1 MVELLIALLNDLGSP
16 GETGDDVRV
25 IAGEAKGFH
34 LKGPAGPGTRPMA
47 DKIKGALF
55 SMLAS
60 LGVAPDRVLDL
71 YAGTGS
77 IGIEALSRGAEWA
90 DFVEQNAAAAAV
102 VRANLAHT
110 KFPDVARVHQMPV
123 ATFLRQ
129 AEGDGRTAPY
139 DLVILDPPYADPEIV
154 PTLARIGA
162 SPLVQSGAAVAIGHS
177 PRVTLPERV
186 ERLVRLR
193 ERCHGDS
200 CFSVY
205 EVVDASHDDAPAG
218 SAAGGAAG
226 ETGDGDAAGD
236 LSGKL

>member
-1 MVELLIALLNDLGSP
+1 M
-16 GETGDDVRV
+16 RV
-25 IAGEAKGFH
+25 IAGEAKGFR

-60 LGVAPDRVLDL
+60 LGVAPERVLDL

-77 IGIEALSRGAEWA
+77 LGIEALSRGAEWA
-90 DFVEQNAAAAAV
+90 DFVEQSAAAAGV

-110 KFPDVARVHQMPV
+110 KFADVARVHQQPV
-123 ATFLRQ
+123 LSFVQRAERQ
-129 AEGDGRTAPY
+129 AGEAAPY

-154 PTLARIGA
+154 PTLDRVGGSA
-162 SPLVQSGAAVAIGHS
+162 LVQSGTIVAIGHS
-177 PRVTLPERV
+177 PRVTLPD
-186 ERLVRLR
+186 RLGRLARLR

-205 EVVDASHDDAPAG
+205 EVDGPADG
-218 SAAGGAAG
+218 EGEGAA
-226 ETGDGDAAGD
+226 T
-236 LSGKL
+236 